1 MFSWITGPRIT
12 NVIEDLQTGAQS
24 NIPYMYCA
32 KTDGVDPAYETTF
45 VEPPETP
52 AHQFAVKAFK
62 HAIFGTPALEEANN
76 AGKKLSKKTKLDVAN
91 SKALEFPAPKENA
104 APVSPSKRPGGILST
119 PGTAN
124 KGRKSVSFGSQV
136 MDNEAKKINTGRS
149 GIPNDCP
156 GKFPSPWTP
165 GTELK
170 LGATTDKKP
179 QSKLTAALMDARSTP
194 QPRSVQKPKAK
205 DDSDITLDVM
215 APRSESGKYWKE
227 QYESYADK
235 SEREMKKLIA
245 KQQLAKNF
253 AKKKDGEMTEASTRL
268 AEERKRFRQREREL
282 EQQNKDYQE
291 RLRQAMAENAASS
304 VEITALKNRISVLE
318 KSFVAPSSEAEVNT
332 FSIFED
338 PGENPGTVD
347 PPSAIL
353 GRLVHSRRA
362 RAGDKENSPPNPR
375 RMRRQT
381 LSEASPRPT
390 ALPSAASE
398 SITEPAEIREFSST
412 SQTATTQPA
421 APFAKS
427 TLTARSPGLP
437 SKSPLSVRKP
447 DIAKE
452 NLPPKSPVVLPSSPL
467 PLPSPDPWM
476 DLNDHSP
483 LTKIDRLTFP
493 MASGT
498 SFRPVKSSQAKTTH
512 RVSKSVSHTKPETSG
527 APSIRTVKPVEKPV
541 RRESMSGSRR
551 AERDPLADGDATVQM
566 DMPKMAKSFIEDNGF
581 TAPKR
586 DVVKTASALAN
597 AKDYELATKEKAKPS
612 VAENEH
618 DRDRAER
625 RAQAKARLAARKEK
639 RQGA

>member
-1 MFSWITGPRIT
+1 
-12 NVIEDLQTGAQS
+12 
-24 NIPYMYCA
+24 
-32 KTDGVDPAYETTF
+32 
-45 VEPPETP
+45 
-52 AHQFAVKAFK
+52 
-62 HAIFGTPALEEANN
+62 
-76 AGKKLSKKTKLDVAN
+76 
-91 SKALEFPAPKENA
+91 
-104 APVSPSKRPGGILST
+104 
-119 PGTAN
+119 
-124 KGRKSVSFGSQV
+124 
-136 MDNEAKKINTGRS
+136 MDNDAKRVNLGKS

-170 LGATTDKKP
+170 LGAITDKKP
-179 QSKLTAALMDARSTP
+179 QSKLTAALLDARSTP

-318 KSFVAPSSEAEVNT
+318 KSFVAPSSEVAANT

-338 PGENPGTVD
+338 PGRISESRTPSAMD
-347 PPSAIL
+347 PPSTTL
-353 GRLVHSRRA
+353 GRPVHSTRT
-362 RAGDKENSPPNPR
+362 RAGDKENSPPKPR
-375 RMRRQT
+375 RMHRQT

-390 ALPSAASE
+390 ALPSAGPE
-398 SITEPAEIREFSST
+398 SVTEPADIREFSST
-412 SQTATTQPA
+412 SYTATTRPVA
-421 APFAKS
+421 AFARS

-437 SKSPLSVRKP
+437 SKSPLSARKP
-447 DIAKE
+447 DITKE

-467 PLPSPDPWM
+467 PQPSPDPWM
-476 DLNDHSP
+476 GLNDNSP
-483 LTKIDRLTFP
+483 LPQIDRLTFP
-493 MASGT
+493 IASGT
-498 SFRPVKSSQAKTTH
+498 SSRPAKSFQSQTTH
-512 RVSKSVSHTKPETSG
+512 RVSKSVSHMKSGTSV
-527 APSIRTVKPVEKPV
+527 APRTRTVKPAENPV
-541 RRESMSGSRR
+541 SRESMSSSHR
-551 AERDPLADGDATVQM
+551 AERDPLADGDVTVQM

-597 AKDYELATKEKAKPS
+597 AKDYELATKDTVNPPI
-612 VAENEH
+612 AENEQ

-639 RQGA
+639 RLGA